1 MFSIDIEI
9 ESQGYEALVEFL
21 SKAKGIEQD
30 RGLIEKL
37 TARGLKILI
46 EEAEK
51 VKFVTKSNANYVA
64 SMTSRIE
71 DYCTGVLYSTSD
83 HAAYNEFGTGVV
95 GLGSDTETIRSATGI
110 SYDDGWHYYDEVEG
124 RWRYTRG
131 QKGQYV
137 FYKTILRLQQE
148 IPMLVRDYVDDYFRQ
163 IGG

>member
-37 TARGLKILI
+37 TARGLEILK
-46 EEAEK
+46 EEA
-51 VKFVTKSNANYVA
+51 SNVNFITTSNVNYVN
-64 SMTSRIE
+64 SMQSRIE

-95 GLGSDTETIRSATGI
+95 GLQADI
-110 SYDDGWHYYDEVEG
+110 SEVDAALGLKYENGWFYFDNGEWH
-124 RWRYTRG
+124 YTRG

-148 IPMLVRDYVDDYFRQ
+148 IPMLVRAYIDDYFRQ

>member
-37 TARGLKILI
+37 TARGLEILK
-46 EEAEK
+46 EEA
-51 VKFVTKSNANYVA
+51 SNVNFITTSNVNYVN
-64 SMTSRIE
+64 SMQSRIE

-95 GLGSDTETIRSATGI
+95 GLGSDVETISAVTGM
-110 SYDDGWHYYDEVEG
+110 SYKDGWHYFANGE
-124 RWRYTRG
+124 WHYTRG

-148 IPMLVRDYVDDYFRQ
+148 IPMLVRDYIDDYFRQ